1 MRVKTFTD
9 PVHKIPPILETDIS
23 TKIIISYKKS
33 PNNNMFL
40 DYIIKESQ
48 SGVMQFR
55 GSCKGSS
62 KNMWRDDIVTW
73 CDSYNNGITIM
84 ELLLK
89 EQKSMEEV
97 EWKVIYYVLES
108 KKDIQEIINIYG
120 INGMLETE
128 LWRLGKKLFKED
140 NCYDYKR

>member
-1 MRVKTFTD
+1 
-9 PVHKIPPILETDIS
+9 
-23 TKIIISYKKS
+23 
-33 PNNNMFL
+33 
-40 DYIIKESQ
+40 
-48 SGVMQFR
+48 
-55 GSCKGSS
+55 
-62 KNMWRDDIVTW
+62 MWRDDIVTW

>member
-1 MRVKTFTD
+1 
-9 PVHKIPPILETDIS
+9 
-23 TKIIISYKKS
+23 
-33 PNNNMFL
+33 
-40 DYIIKESQ
+40 
-48 SGVMQFR
+48 
-55 GSCKGSS
+55 
-62 KNMWRDDIVTW
+62 MWRDDIVTW
-73 CDSYNNGITIM
+73 TDSYNNGITIM

-128 LWRLGKKLFKED
+128 LWRLGKKIFEED
-140 NCYDYKR
+140 NCYDRKR